1 VKTSF
6 LAALLLCALAVPAQ
20 TAPPQTAPAGYRIAG
35 RVVDAVTG
43 DPVARAV
50 VNVLTA
56 EDYKVE
62 ANTLTDAEGNFSF
75 TGLSAAKYPLTAAR
89 RGYRT
94 SFFDEHEDFNSAIVT
109 GDGQDT
115 GNLLFRLQ
123 PSAVLRGVVTGDSGD
138 PVETAQVMLFKRAV
152 AGENNGHVQQITNV
166 QTDDT
171 GAYEFSDLAAGEYY
185 IAVKG
190 EPWFAQHNSRFR
202 AGAQGQSSQDQSSLD
217 VAYPITYYDSTIDEN
232 ASTPLTLEWGS
243 RVQADIN
250 LHSVPAVRFTVPLTN
265 WPRGGR
271 PRLALHQKVFGNTIG
286 SQISEIAEGPGPA
299 TGTWDVPG
307 LAPGSYDVELGDPP
321 RRLTVNAISE
331 VDLDP
336 GAGTPTLALSG
347 SVVMAGGAPP
357 PDDIALVLTSE
368 EGDPPAQ
375 ANVNKGRFEMNAV
388 APGTWSLAAGSQKQ
402 TLSVVATSVGGVVTA
417 GNKIVVRDRPVQV
430 IVTLSSAQTRVQGFA
445 KKNGKGL
452 SGAMI
457 VLVPSAPGAYPAL
470 VRRDQS
476 DSDGSFSLNDVPA
489 GQYTVVA
496 IQDGWKLDWQHR
508 EVIQPYLRSG
518 VPVTVAPQAPPVVTL
533 NQPVPAA
540 AAP

>member
-1 VKTSF
+1 MRLPLV
-6 LAALLLCALAVPAQ
+6 AAVLLCAVTPLAQTLPAQ
-20 TAPPQTAPAGYRIAG
+20 TQPAGYRIAG
-35 RVVDAVTG
+35 RVVDSITN
-43 DPVARAV
+43 DPVPRAIV
-50 VNVLTA
+50 SVLTS

-62 ANTLTDAEGNFSF
+62 ASTITDAEGNFSF
-75 TGLSAAKYPLTAAR
+75 TGLSAGKYPLSAAR

-94 SFFDEHEDFNSAIVT
+94 SFFDEHDNFNSAIVT

-115 GNLLFRLQ
+115 ANLLFRL
-123 PSAVLRGVVTGDSGD
+123 PPAAVLRGVVTGDSGD
-138 PVETAQVMLFKRAV
+138 PVESAQVMLFKRAV
-152 AGENNGHVQQITNV
+152 AGENNGHVQQIAGT

-171 GAYEFSDLAAGEYY
+171 GAYEFSDLSAGEYY

-190 EPWFAQHNSRFR
+190 EPWFAQHPSRFR
-202 AGAQGQSSQDQSSLD
+202 AGAQNQSSQDQSALD

-232 ASTPLTLEWGS
+232 ASTPITLEWGN

-250 LHSVPAVRFTVPLTN
+250 LHTVPAVRFTVPLTG
-265 WPRGGR
+265 WPRGR

-286 SQISEIAEGPGPA
+286 SQISEIAEGPA
-299 TGTWDVPG
+299 TGTWDIG
-307 LAPGSYDVELGDPP
+307 GMAPGAYEVELGDPP
-321 RRLTVNAISE
+321 RRLNVNATSE

-336 GAGTPTLALSG
+336 SAGAPMLALSG
-347 SVVMAGGAPP
+347 TVVMAGGGPP
-357 PDDIALVLTSE
+357 PDDIALVLASE

-375 ANVNKGRFEMNAV
+375 ATANKGRFEMNAV
-388 APGTWSLAAGSQKQ
+388 PPGTWNLAAGSSRQ
-402 TLSVVATSVGGVVTA
+402 TLSVVATSIGGVVTA

-430 IVTLSSAQTRVQGFA
+430 TVTLSSAQTRVQGIA

-457 VLVPSAPGAYPAL
+457 VLVPAARTAYPAL

-496 IQDGWKLDWQHR
+496 IEDGWKLDWQHR
-508 EVIQPYLRSG
+508 AVIEPYLRG
-518 VPVTVAPQAPPVVTL
+518 GAPVTVGAQAPPVVPL
-533 NQPVPAA
+533 SQPVQAV

>member
-1 VKTSF
+1 MKLLF
-6 LAALLLCALAVPAQ
+6 LAAVLLCALPAS
-20 TAPPQTAPAGYRIAG
+20 AQTAPAGYRIAG
-35 RVVDAVTG
+35 RVVDAITG
-43 DPVARAV
+43 DPVARAIV
-50 VNVLTA
+50 SVLTT

-62 ANTLTDAEGNFSF
+62 ATTITDAEGNFSF
-75 TGLSAAKYPLTAAR
+75 TGLSAAKYPLSAAR

-94 SFFDEHEDFNSAIVT
+94 SFFDEHENFNSAIVT
-109 GDGQDT
+109 GEGQDT
-115 GNLLFRLQ
+115 SNLRFRL
-123 PSAVLRGVVTGDSGD
+123 PPAAVLRGVVTGDGGD
-138 PVETAQVMLFKRAV
+138 PVESAQVMLFKRAV
-152 AGENNGHVQQITNV
+152 AGENNGHIQQIATI

-190 EPWFAQHNSRFR
+190 DPWFAQHGSRFR
-202 AGAQGQSSQDQSSLD
+202 PGATEQSPLD

-232 ASTPLTLEWGS
+232 ASTPLTLEWGN

-250 LHSVPAVRFTVPLTN
+250 LHSVSSVRFTVPLTN
-265 WPRGGR
+265 WPANRR

-286 SQISEIAEGPGPA
+286 SQISEIAEGPA

-321 RRLTVNAISE
+321 RRLTVNATSE

-336 GAGTPTLALSG
+336 GAGAPMLAVSG
-347 SVVMAGGAPP
+347 SVVMAGGGPP

-375 ANVNKGRFEMNAV
+375 ATANKGRFEMNAV
-388 APGTWSLAAGSQKQ
+388 APGTWSLAAGSARQ
-402 TLSVVATSVGGVVTA
+402 TLSVVATSIGGVVAA

-430 IVTLSSAQTRVQGFA
+430 TVTLSSAQTRVQGFA

-457 VLVPSAPGAYPAL
+457 VLVPAARTAYPAL

-496 IQDGWKLDWQHR
+496 IEDGWKLDWQHR
-508 EVIQPYLRSG
+508 EVIEPYLRSG
-518 VPVTVAPQAPPVVTL
+518 VPVTVAPQAPPVVVL
-533 NQPVPAA
+533 SQPVPAA
-540 AAP
+540 AAR